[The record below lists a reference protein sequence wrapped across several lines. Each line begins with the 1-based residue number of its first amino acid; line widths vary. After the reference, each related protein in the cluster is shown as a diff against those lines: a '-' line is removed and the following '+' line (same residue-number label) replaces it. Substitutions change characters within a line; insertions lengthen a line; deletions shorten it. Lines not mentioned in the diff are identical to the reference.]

1 MKAKQPAWTKEQLE
15 DLVHVL
21 ARSSE
26 RIIFTTHCLERLE
39 ERGVTTGEALRC
51 LQRGQIT
58 SDPEYDSQRRTF
70 KFLMSGPDPRDIVC
84 LVAAVEPDPEPGK
97 LFAITVWDI

>member
-1 MKAKQPAWTKEQLE
+1 MKAKQPLWTRDQVE

-21 ARSSE
+21 AQTSARV
-26 RIIFTTHCLERLE
+26 IFTGHCLERLA

-51 LQRGQIT
+51 LQRGRIT
-58 SDPEYDSQRRTF
+58 SGPDYDAGRKTY
-70 KFLMSGPDPRDIVC
+70 KFLMSEAPPRDVVC
-84 LVAAVEPDPEPGK
+84 IVAAIEPDPEPGK